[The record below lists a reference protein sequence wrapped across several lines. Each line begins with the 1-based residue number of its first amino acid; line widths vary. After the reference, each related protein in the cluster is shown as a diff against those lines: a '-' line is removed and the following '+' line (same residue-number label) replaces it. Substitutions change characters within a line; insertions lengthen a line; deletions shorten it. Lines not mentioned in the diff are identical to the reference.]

1 MTLAAE
7 TREAVR
13 ERPFLHAA
21 LHAGVVNYTAAARFL
36 DLGEDE
42 EDHEAVAA
50 ALRRYA
56 DELGPYESAT
66 ADTGARVEMR
76 SGVGPTD
83 DRADAILA
91 VGGTVLAPS
100 GGDETGVLAT
110 GDVAPAHLGPVL
122 DRLRLADID
131 VSAAGAADG
140 ALTVV
145 VPRRDGP
152 SALRV
157 VEETL

>member
-7 TREAVR
+7 TRDAVR

-21 LHAGVVNYTAAARFL
+21 LQAGVLNYTAAARFL
-36 DLGEDE
+36 DLGDTD

-56 DELGPYESAT
+56 EELDDYEPLAT
-66 ADTGARVEMR
+66 DASARVEMR
-76 SGVGPTD
+76 SGVGPTE
-83 DRADAILA
+83 DRADALLA
-91 VGGTVLAPS
+91 VGGAILAPA
-100 GGDETGVLAT
+100 GGDDTGVLAT
-110 GDVAPAHLGPVL
+110 GDVRPAYLAPVL
-122 DRLRLADID
+122 DRLRLADIE
-131 VSAAGAADG
+131 VVAAGAAEG
-140 ALTVV
+140 TLAVV

-152 SALRV
+152 SALRA

>member
-7 TREAVR
+7 TRDAVR

-21 LHAGVVNYTAAARFL
+21 LRAGVVNYTAAARFL

-56 DELGPYESAT
+56 EELGAYEAPT
-66 ADTGARVEMR
+66 AGASARVEMR
-76 SGVGPTD
+76 SGVGPAD
-83 DRADAILA
+83 DHADVLLA
-91 VGGTVLAPS
+91 VGGTVLAPT
-100 GGDETGVLAT
+100 GGDETAIVAT
-110 GDVAPAHLGPVL
+110 GDVEPAHLAAVL
-122 DRLRLADID
+122 DRLRSVDID
-131 VSAAGAADG
+131 VSAAGATDG
-140 ALTVV
+140 SLTVV

-152 SALRV
+152 AALRV
-157 VEETL
+157 VEEPL

>member
-1 MTLAAE
+1 MTLAAD

-21 LHAGVVNYTAAARFL
+21 LQAGVVNYTAAARFL
-36 DLGEDE
+36 DLGDTD

-56 DELGPYESAT
+56 DELGEYEPTT
-66 ADTGARVEMR
+66 AGTSARVEMR
-76 SGVGPTD
+76 SGIGPTD
-83 DRADAILA
+83 DRADAVLSVGGVILA
-91 VGGTVLAPS
+91 PT
-100 GGDETGVLAT
+100 GGDDTGIVAT
-110 GDVAPAHLGPVL
+110 GDLDPTGLAEVL

-131 VSAAGAADG
+131 VNAAGATDESAV
-140 ALTVV
+140 VV

-152 SALRV
+152 TALRV

>member
-1 MTLAAE
+1 MTLAAD
-7 TREAVR
+7 TRDAVR
-13 ERPFLHAA
+13 ARPFLYSA
-21 LHAGVVNYTAAARFL
+21 LRAGVINYTAAARFL
-36 DLGEDE
+36 GLGDDE

-56 DELGPYESAT
+56 DELGPYESPAAGT
-66 ADTGARVEMR
+66 NARVEMR

-83 DRADAILA
+83 DRADAVLA
-91 VGGTVLAPS
+91 VGGTVLAPT
-100 GGDETGVLAT
+100 GGDATGVLAT
-110 GDVAPAHLGPVL
+110 GDVAAPDLGPVL
-122 DRLRLADID
+122 DRLRIVGIE

-140 ALTVV
+140 ALAVV

-152 SALRV
+152 TALRA

>member
-7 TREAVR
+7 TRDAIR

-21 LHAGVVNYTAAARFL
+21 LQAGVLNYTAAARFL
-36 DLGEDE
+36 DLGDDE

-56 DELGPYESAT
+56 EELDDYEPPAT
-66 ADTGARVEMR
+66 DASARVEMR

-83 DRADAILA
+83 DRADALLA
-91 VGGTVLAPS
+91 VGGTILAPS
-100 GGDETGVLAT
+100 GGDDTGVLAT
-110 GDVAPAHLGPVL
+110 GEVRPAHLAPVL
-122 DRLRLADID
+122 DRLRLADIE
-131 VSAAGAADG
+131 VRAAGATEGTLA
-140 ALTVV
+140 VV

-152 SALRV
+152 GALRA